1 MTQEKLKQFLDA
13 CFDAKRLIEKLPDLP
28 DGMKPR
34 QVHVLDAV
42 NEIQKK
48 QGFCRVSDISSYMN
62 TTLPSITKL
71 VQELEERNLLVKQAD
86 EKDKR
91 VINLTLTEE
100 GKEFVELR
108 VTHFHGEWASRLP
121 DLDDAVVDEFVHAI
135 TRMQETMPGIKGVK
149 NKGKRNSERK
159 IVCRGTD
166 FPVPDPLCAA
176 GARRADSAGGLRCGR
191 PSRGRLV
198 RRCVEY
204 FRCRNRKQL
213 HADGNIY
220 HHQPCDGFDRYD
232 RPAHWRGQAG

>member
-121 DLDDAVVDEFVHAI
+121 DLDDAVVD
-135 TRMQETMPGIKGVK
+135 
-149 NKGKRNSERK
+149 
-159 IVCRGTD
+159 
-166 FPVPDPLCAA
+166 PDPLCAA

-213 HADGNIY
+213 HADGNTY

-232 RPAHWRGQAG
+232 RPAHRRGQAG

>member
-1 MTQEKLKQFLDA
+1 M
-13 CFDAKRLIEKLPDLP
+13 AKENK
-28 DGMKPR
+28 K
-34 QVHVLDAV
+34 
-42 NEIQKK
+42 EI
-48 QGFCRVSDISSYMN
+48 
-62 TTLPSITKL
+62 
-71 VQELEERNLLVKQAD
+71 
-86 EKDKR
+86 
-91 VINLTLTEE
+91 
-100 GKEFVELR
+100 
-108 VTHFHGEWASRLP
+108 
-121 DLDDAVVDEFVHAI
+121 
-135 TRMQETMPGIKGVK
+135 
-149 NKGKRNSERK
+149 

-232 RPAHWRGQAG
+232 RPAHRRGQAG